1 MAQPHS
7 EDEGLIAE
15 AEHRAAQMRSDEH
28 PLGRRGTTWNRHA
41 PFYVGLMASAGVA
54 VTYCVFHLLAAISSV
69 LILVGLAMFLAL
81 GLEPAVSWLVNHRF
95 PRWSAVLLVVLVAF
109 GALAAFLA
117 AAIPPLVE
125 QGTQLVHQ
133 IPHYLQVAQDH
144 SSFIGGINE
153 RFDVQHRIAEFVNRE
168 GDAAFS
174 DLLRAGTAVFGAI
187 ADLGIV
193 AVLTIYFLVDMPRIR
208 ATVYRLVPHSRR
220 PRAILLGDEV
230 FAKVGAYVGGN
241 VMTSI
246 IAGVATFIWCAAFG
260 VPYAVLLG
268 VLVAMFDLIPYGS
281 TVAGFVVAAV
291 ALTVSI
297 PVAAATLAFYIGF
310 RWFEDY
316 VLTPKVIGRVVNVPA
331 GVTVVAVL
339 IGGALLGIV
348 GVLVAIPIAAAI
360 QVLAQELLFPALDEA

>member
-7 EDEGLIAE
+7 EDEGPIAE
-15 AEHRAAQMRSDEH
+15 AERRAAQMRSDGH

-54 VTYCVFHLLAAISSV
+54 VTYGAIQLLAAMSSV
-69 LILVGLAMFLAL
+69 LILIGLAMFLAL
-81 GLEPAVSWLVNHRF
+81 GLEPAVSWLVIHRF
-95 PRWSAVLLVVLVAF
+95 PRWSAVLVVVLVAF
-109 GALAAFLA
+109 GVLAAFLA

-125 QGTQLVHQ
+125 QGTQLIQ
-133 IPHYLQVAQDH
+133 QTPHYLQAAQDH
-144 SSFIGGINE
+144 SSIIGQIND
-153 RFDVQHRIAEFVNRE
+153 RLDVQHRVGEFVNRE
-168 GDAAFS
+168 GETAFS
-174 DLLRAGTAVFGAI
+174 DLLRAGTAVFGALTDI
-187 ADLGIV
+187 GIV
-193 AVLTIYFLVDMPRIR
+193 GVLTIYFLIDMPRIR

-220 PRAILLGDEV
+220 PRTVLIGDEV

-246 IAGVATFIWCAAFG
+246 IAGVATFIWCAAFD

-268 VLVAMFDLIPYGS
+268 VFVAIFDLIPYGS
-281 TVAGFVVAAV
+281 TVAGIVVAAV

-297 PVAAATLAFYIGF
+297 PVTVATLAYYVAF

-316 VLTPKVIGRVVNVPA
+316 VLTPKVIGRVVKVPA

-360 QVLAQELLFPALDEA
+360 QLLAQELLFPALDES